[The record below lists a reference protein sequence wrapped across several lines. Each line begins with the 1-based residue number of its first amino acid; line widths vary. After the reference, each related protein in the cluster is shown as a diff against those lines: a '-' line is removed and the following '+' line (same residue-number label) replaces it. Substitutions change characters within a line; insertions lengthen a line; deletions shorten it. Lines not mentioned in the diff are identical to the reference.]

1 MRERCDIRL
10 TRKEKVLMSQIGTK
24 EVEIYL
30 KDFLF
35 VYSNDH
41 VPKF

>member
-1 MRERCDIRL
+1 MRERGDIRL